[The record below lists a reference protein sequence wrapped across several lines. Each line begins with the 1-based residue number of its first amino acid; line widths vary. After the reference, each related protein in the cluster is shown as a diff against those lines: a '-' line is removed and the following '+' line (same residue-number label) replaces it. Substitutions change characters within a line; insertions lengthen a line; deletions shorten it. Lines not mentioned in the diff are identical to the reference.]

1 MHYLKVNA
9 SQKHLF
15 SEERMK
21 QASFFYVTN
30 ISTRGYHIPQN
41 YDVIERDPFWL
52 MILV

>member
-21 QASFFYVTN
+21 QASFFYVLIQTYRRED
-30 ISTRGYHIPQN
+30 IIFLKTMTS
-41 YDVIERDPFWL
+41 
-52 MILV
+52 